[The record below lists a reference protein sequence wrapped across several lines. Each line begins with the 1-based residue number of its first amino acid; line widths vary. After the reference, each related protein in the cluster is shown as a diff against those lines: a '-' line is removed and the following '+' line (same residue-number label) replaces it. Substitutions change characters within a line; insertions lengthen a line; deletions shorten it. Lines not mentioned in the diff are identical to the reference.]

1 MGYYFRSGYSIE
13 DEQLEELSYK
23 LAEQFV
29 NEIDE
34 KKKLMEAINQSIV
47 EHGDDITTIDMD
59 MLKGMLDMDSK
70 GLHSMEELIDKCI
83 DEDGDVGLGFIDMF
97 DVDKPPP
104 SLDEEDGSET
114 RFF

>member
-34 KKKLMEAINQSIV
+34 KKKLQEAINQSVI
-47 EHGDDITTIDMD
+47 EHQDVNTIIDIDK
-59 MLKGMLDMDSK
+59 LKSLLDKGSK

-83 DEDGDVGLGFIDMF
+83 DEDGDVGLGLIGMSDEE
-97 DVDKPPP
+97 KTLPP
-104 SLDEEDGSET
+104 LDEEDSSET

>member
-1 MGYYFRSGYSIE
+1 MGYYFKSGYSI
-13 DEQLEELSYK
+13 DDSKLEVLSYK

-34 KKKLMEAINQSIV
+34 KKKLQEAINQSVI
-47 EHGDDITTIDMD
+47 EHQDVNTIIDIDK
-59 MLKGMLDMDSK
+59 LKSMLDIDSK

-104 SLDEEDGSET
+104 SLEGDDDSET

>member
-1 MGYYFRSGYSIE
+1 MGYYFKAGYSI
-13 DEQLEELSYK
+13 DDSKLEALSHK

-34 KKKLMEAINQSIV
+34 KKKLQKAINQSVI
-47 EHGDDITTIDMD
+47 EHQDINTIIDID
-59 MLKGMLDMDSK
+59 KLKSLLGKDSK
-70 GLHSMEELIDKCI
+70 GLHSMEELINKCI
-83 DEDGDVGLGFIDMF
+83 DEEGDVGLGFIDMF